1 MDGADFLPAGLKW
14 CGAGFLQDKRYPT
27 SFGSVPTAIGT
38 ITRLACTR
46 LQEAGLSPKPLLAQA
61 GLTVEQ
67 IKDRRARV
75 SVERQIRL
83 LNLAANAIG
92 DELLGFHLAQAC
104 DLRELGLL
112 YYVPASSQTAGEG
125 LRRLARYVSLINE
138 SLSIE
143 YREGKSIR
151 LIFNHIGVR
160 RHTDRHQIEF
170 SLTILTRLCRH
181 LTRRRQLAPTRV
193 KLAHPRDRAISKI
206 AGFLG
211 TAVQFNARVDEVAFA
226 ANIRDIALL
235 NADPYLNELLIAI
248 CEDAMP
254 RSAMTRSTF
263 AMQIEGAIAPLL
275 PHGAPSVGDIASR
288 LGTSGRTLSRRLAAE
303 GLTFNAVLKNLR
315 TQLAWKYLSD
325 PALSISE
332 IAWLLGYE
340 ESASFTHAFKRW
352 TGKPPGQARSERRT
366 FGTDVPPKLLP
377 LAKEMIE

>member
-1 MDGADFLPAGLKW
+1 MNPL
-14 CGAGFLQDKRYPT
+14 LQDKRHPK
-27 SFGSVPTAIGT
+27 SFGSVPTALGT

-46 LQEAGLSPKPLLAQA
+46 LQKAGLSPEHLLVQA

-67 IKDRRARV
+67 IKDGRARV

-83 LNLAANAIG
+83 LNLAASAVD
-92 DELLGFHLAQAC
+92 DELLGFHLAQDC

-151 LIFNHIGVR
+151 LIFDHVGVR

-170 SLTILTRLCRH
+170 CLTILTRLCRH
-181 LTRRRQLAPTRV
+181 LTRRHKLAPTRV
-193 KLAHPRDRAISKI
+193 KLAHPRDRAISKL
-206 AGFLG
+206 AAFLG
-211 TAVQFNARVDEVAFA
+211 SEIQFNARVDEVAFD

-248 CEDAMP
+248 CEDALP

-263 AMQIEGAIAPLL
+263 AMQIESAIAPLL
-275 PHGAPSVGDIASR
+275 PHGAPSAGEIASL
-288 LGTSGRTLSRRLAAE
+288 LGTSSRTLSRRLAAE
-303 GLTFNAVLKNLR
+303 GLTFNAVLRNLR
-315 TQLAWKYLSD
+315 TQLSWKYLSD

-340 ESASFTHAFKRW
+340 QNTSFTHAFKHW
-352 TGKPPGQARSERRT
+352 TGKPPWQVRSERRT
-366 FGTDVPPKLLP
+366 FGAGVPPMLLP
-377 LAKEMIE
+377 LAEKVIE